1 MTATQAGE
9 GGLNWL
15 LDGLVAKTP
24 GTLHAIVLS
33 EDGLLV
39 GASASLAR
47 EDAEQLSAIAS
58 GLQSLAQGTSRHFTG
73 GKVRQTMIEMDDL
86 FLFVTAAGSG
96 ARLAVLAASGVDIGT
111 IAYEMTMLVRQVG
124 TFLTAAPRLPETGR
138 AAAPAADVT
147 GGEPG

>member
-47 EDAEQLSAIAS
+47 DDAEQLSAIAS
-58 GLQSLAQGTSRHFTG
+58 GLQSLAQGTSRHFRG
-73 GKVRQTMIEMDDL
+73 GDVRQTMIEMDDL
-86 FLFVTAAGSG
+86 FLFVTAAGTG
-96 ARLAVLAASGVDIGT
+96 ARLAVLAGAGVDIGT
-111 IAYEMTMLVRQVG
+111 IAYEMTLLVRQVG
-124 TFLTAAPRLPETGR
+124 TFLTAAPRVPGNGLPAG
-138 AAAPAADVT
+138 AA

>member
-9 GGLNWL
+9 GGLSWL
-15 LDGLVAKTP
+15 LDRLVAKTP

-47 EDAEQLSAIAS
+47 DDAEQLSAIAS
-58 GLQSLAQGTSRHFTG
+58 GLQSLAQGTSRHFEG
-73 GKVRQTMIEMDDL
+73 GAVRQTMIEMDDL

-96 ARLAVLAASGVDIGT
+96 ARLAALATSAVDIGT
-111 IAYEMTMLVRQVG
+111 IAYEMTLLVRQVG
-124 TFLTAAPRLPETGR
+124 TFLTAPPRVPENGR
-138 AAAPAADVT
+138 RADAA